1 MENEMKKIILYLCLV
16 TPYYDCDLMIIF
28 IECHYFFVDV
38 DGVYDAVRN
47 GIK

>member
-1 MENEMKKIILYLCLV
+1 MENEMKKLILYLCLV

-28 IECHYFFVDV
+28 IEYHYFFVDR
-38 DGVYDAVRN
+38 DDVYDAVMN